1 MRKFFVSIFL
11 CFLLIMISGCGSDG
25 LPIQPTHSTKGS
37 VTLNGKPVENVT
49 VVLQPVDIKAFKM
62 NERPQGKT
70 NAQGE
75 FTIFTYKEG
84 DGAPAG
90 EYKAGVAL
98 IVLNDS
104 GDDQVKRE
112 KTATFIP
119 YKYQKPETS
128 GLIVTIKAGANQI
141 PPFDLMSK

>member
-1 MRKFFVSIFL
+1 MPKVFVSIFL
-11 CFLLIMISGCGSDG
+11 CLLFIIVSGCGSDG
-25 LPIQPTHSTKGS
+25 LPIQPTHPVKGS
-37 VTLNGKPVENVT
+37 ITLNGKPVENIT
-49 VVLQPVDIKAFKM
+49 VVLQPVDAKAFKM

-84 DGAPAG
+84 DGAPIG

-112 KTATFIP
+112 KTSTFIP

-128 GLIVTIKAGANQI
+128 GLTVTVKAGANQI
-141 PPFDLMSK
+141 PAFDLKSK

>member
-1 MRKFFVSIFL
+1 MPKVFVSIFL
-11 CFLLIMISGCGSDG
+11 CLLFIIVSGCGSDG
-25 LPIQPTHSTKGS
+25 LPIQPTHPVKGS
-37 VTLNGKPVENVT
+37 VTLNGKPVENLT
-49 VVLQPVDIKAFKM
+49 VVLQPVDAKAFKM

-84 DGAPAG
+84 DGAPIG
-90 EYKAGVAL
+90 DYKVGVAL

-112 KTATFIP
+112 KTAAFIP

-128 GLIVTIKAGANQI
+128 GLTVTIKAGANQI

>member
-1 MRKFFVSIFL
+1 MPKVFVSIFL
-11 CFLLIMISGCGSDG
+11 CLLFIFVSGCGSDG
-25 LPIQPTHSTKGS
+25 LPIQPTHPVKGS

-49 VVLQPVDIKAFKM
+49 VVLQPVDTKAFKM

-90 EYKAGVAL
+90 EYKVGVAL

-104 GDDQVKRE
+104 GDDLVKRE

-128 GLIVTIKAGANQI
+128 GLTVTIKAGANQI

>member
-1 MRKFFVSIFL
+1 MQKAFVSFFL
-11 CFLLIMISGCGSDG
+11 CLLFIIVCGCGSDG
-25 LPIQPTHSTKGS
+25 LPIQPTHPVKGS

-49 VVLQPVDIKAFKM
+49 VVLQPVDAKAFKM

-84 DGAPAG
+84 DGAPIG

-112 KTATFIP
+112 KTSTFIP

-128 GLIVTIKAGANQI
+128 GLTVTVKAGANQI
-141 PPFDLMSK
+141 PAFDLKSK